1 MQIVRKSDFCSMPWK
16 NGGGETLEVAVHPS
30 EASVNDFDWRVS
42 IAKVASDGPFSIFP
56 EIERTLSVL
65 DGDGIEFASKT
76 GSTRT
81 LQRGSE
87 PFSFPADQPIDARLL
102 NGPITDLNVMSR
114 RGRFTHRVQR
124 RVIDN
129 TVSIPACVGATLI
142 IGNSSWVVLQPKA
155 EMQPFD
161 LVILTGSEIKVRPHN
176 RFAVI
181 FVVDFI
187 PVTNNSRRGPG
198 RGDGATIVVPTGI
211 THGALTKRAPQ
222 SRSMMKQASPHAP
235 SGNGLKIT
243 QHDNT

>member
-1 MQIVRKSDFCSMPWK
+1 M
-16 NGGGETLEVAVHPS
+16 LA
-30 EASVNDFDWRVS
+30 
-42 IAKVASDGPFSIFP
+42 
-56 EIERTLSVL
+56 
-65 DGDGIEFASKT
+65 
-76 GSTRT
+76 
-81 LQRGSE
+81 
-87 PFSFPADQPIDARLL
+87 LL

-187 PVTNNSRRGPG
+187 PVTNDSRRGPG